1 MTPIATQTIFYTIER
16 SIKEYRRFAQRNLN
30 KELNNITIDQALVLT
45 FLDEQPELSQ
55 NEIADLIFKDNASI
69 TRMIDL
75 MTKNGYLK
83 RSVDSKD
90 RRKHILKLTQE
101 GNDRLKVINTIISSN
116 RKSSLKGISREE
128 LEQLEQILNKV
139 IINCNN

>member
-128 LEQLEQILNKV
+128 LEQLEQILNKI
-139 IINCNN
+139 IINCNI